1 MTHVQKGAK
10 YTLKNLLGKT
20 REENDLR
27 MKVLRYVMA
36 VGFVLSPWLGGEAYA
51 DDYGISRKDGA
62 NYLGG
67 NNTVADIYAEKVSG
81 TVGLNRFTK
90 FNVADGQ
97 KANLYFQDANGAQ
110 VQKLINTVDGRIDIQ
125 GTVNAIKNGSFGG
138 DLYFLSSQ
146 GMIVGPT
153 GVINAGNLTVLTL
166 PQYSIDDINKNID
179 YVSDYIPSSA
189 YDVDDDATIDIHGKI
204 VASGYINLRAAYINI
219 TKADTNNSSTNVS
232 ASTMFNTTVNT
243 TNILQQV
250 SGAVAGTALSAT
262 QDPETGNIVLSV
274 PRLEAGDYVYLR
286 DSKGINIQDAC
297 IQSGDDIELKAI
309 GDADYSSNNKFPGVI
324 TLNNSYI
331 RANKNLTIEAG
342 ESITINNNSNLSSE
356 GSAKIEAKKDLGG
369 NTFSGIITINQSN
382 VTSIG
387 MNIGAGSTINIGSGS
402 SIDSTDNSMNVYTE
416 MGNITN
422 NGTIRTASQVNIEA

>member
-189 YDVDDDATIDIHGKI
+189 YDVDDDPHAYYIQQAQNGLYAREAIFSYCLGLTLEDIKNDKTI
-204 VASGYINLRAAYINI
+204 
-219 TKADTNNSSTNVS
+219 
-232 ASTMFNTTVNT
+232 
-243 TNILQQV
+243 
-250 SGAVAGTALSAT
+250 
-262 QDPETGNIVLSV
+262 
-274 PRLEAGDYVYLR
+274 
-286 DSKGINIQDAC
+286 
-297 IQSGDDIELKAI
+297 IE
-309 GDADYSSNNKFPGVI
+309 
-324 TLNNSYI
+324 
-331 RANKNLTIEAG
+331 
-342 ESITINNNSNLSSE
+342 
-356 GSAKIEAKKDLGG
+356 
-369 NTFSGIITINQSN
+369 
-382 VTSIG
+382 
-387 MNIGAGSTINIGSGS
+387 
-402 SIDSTDNSMNVYTE
+402 
-416 MGNITN
+416 
-422 NGTIRTASQVNIEA
+422 